1 MSQMSDLATI
11 LDEMTQTGKALI
23 RCGESLIKAA
33 TSMQRWPE
41 ATPASEDKGVPCPG
55 IPTTSLS
62 TGDTAIPESRSAQ
75 SPAESPKATRIPKS
89 KPKAAANTGVEGTE
103 PQDPVIE
110 PAKTDRKEPSPP
122 VRLTKEEA
130 RAMLANLA
138 QSGHR
143 EEAKALVVK
152 YANGGSFS
160 DIDPE
165 RYPELAE
172 EVKKIH
178 G

>member
-11 LDEMTQTGKALI
+11 LDEMAQTGKALI
-23 RCGESLIKAA
+23 GCGESLIKAA
-33 TSMQRWPE
+33 TTMQTLPVLNT
-41 ATPASEDKGVPCPG
+41 ATEESPVTNPG
-55 IPTTSLS
+55 NPNTSLS
-62 TGDTAIPESRSAQ
+62 AGLMECPDTCSAKSSPE
-75 SPAESPKATRIPKS
+75 PTKTTRAPKS
-89 KPKAAANTGVEGTE
+89 KTKTTANTNPTE
-103 PQDPVIE
+103 NE
-110 PAKTDRKEPSPP
+110 PAPP
-122 VRLTKEEA
+122 ASKPEANAPAMTKEEA
-130 RAMLANLA
+130 RAMLADLA

-143 EEAKALVVK
+143 EEAKALVAK

>member
-23 RCGESLIKAA
+23 ECGESLIKAA
-33 TSMQRWPE
+33 ASMQTLPVSNAATEESPVTNPGNPNTSPSAGPMECPDTCSAESSPERAKTTRTTKSKTTANTSPTENEPAPPAAEPE
-41 ATPASEDKGVPCPG
+41 APA
-55 IPTTSLS
+55 
-62 TGDTAIPESRSAQ
+62 
-75 SPAESPKATRIPKS
+75 PAM
-89 KPKAAANTGVEGTE
+89 
-103 PQDPVIE
+103 
-110 PAKTDRKEPSPP
+110 
-122 VRLTKEEA
+122 TKEEA
-130 RAMLANLA
+130 RAILANLA

-143 EEAKALVVK
+143 EEAKALVAK
-152 YANGGSFS
+152 YASGGSFS

>member
-23 RCGESLIKAA
+23 GCGESLIKAA
-33 TSMQRWPE
+33 TTMQTLPVLNT
-41 ATPASEDKGVPCPG
+41 ATEESPVTNPG
-55 IPTTSLS
+55 NPNTSLS
-62 TGDTAIPESRSAQ
+62 AGLMECPDTCSAKS
-75 SPAESPKATRIPKS
+75 SP
-89 KPKAAANTGVEGTE
+89 
-103 PQDPVIE
+103 E
-110 PAKTDRKEPSPP
+110 PAKTTRAPKSKTKTTASTNPTEHEPEPEEAGQKEPSLPAHVPP
-122 VRLTKEEA
+122 GPLSKEEA
-130 RAMLANLA
+130 RAMLADLA

-143 EEAKALVVK
+143 EEAKALVAK

>member
-1 MSQMSDLATI
+1 MSQMSNLATI
-11 LDEMTQTGKALI
+11 LDEMTQTGKAMI
-23 RCGESLIKAA
+23 GCGESLIKTTVSIKRWLEAEYA
-33 TSMQRWPE
+33 LSETPVTNPGNPNMSPSTSPME
-41 ATPASEDKGVPCPG
+41 CP
-55 IPTTSLS
+55 
-62 TGDTAIPESRSAQ
+62 DTYSAKS
-75 SPAESPKATRIPKS
+75 SP
-89 KPKAAANTGVEGTE
+89 
-103 PQDPVIE
+103 E
-110 PAKTDRKEPSPP
+110 PAKTTRAPKGKTKTTASTNPTEHEPEPEEAGQKEPSLPAHVPP
-122 VRLTKEEA
+122 APLSKEEA
-130 RAMLANLA
+130 RAMLADLA

-143 EEAKALVVK
+143 EEAKALVAK